1 MRAALVIVGFLG
13 ALILSPWVPAL
24 CVLFLALR
32 YRAWEAIVLGLLVDL
47 TWQPFPAVAGG
58 YVHIIPIF
66 TISSI
71 FIVWVFE
78 PLRSQFL
85 R

>member
-1 MRAALVIVGFLG
+1 M
-13 ALILSPWVPAL
+13 LSPWVPAL

-32 YRAWEAIVLGLLVDL
+32 YRAWEAIVLGLLLDL

-58 YVHIIPIF
+58 FFHLIPIF
-66 TISSI
+66 TISSVLVI
-71 FIVWVFE
+71 WALE